1 MQRDCERKRC
11 DSRKK
16 VHKMLYDAQV
26 EKAVLFAIIF
36 EGAELNIQE
45 KDFVDIKNKEIAKAI
60 LELKKNKEDISL
72 LSVQEITKGN
82 KEKIIDYISHL
93 GDNVFGI
100 TGEYSLKKLKEY
112 TKKRELKEEAEKILK
127 EISDEENINEYAEK
141 EIKAIQEIAK
151 EGITEKEDLLTKVA
165 KTTALIEEAYLQQA
179 DYSLYTG
186 IFDLDKLTGGLHK
199 KEFTVIG
206 ARPGVGKTTFAL
218 QVASRIAE
226 KGIEVAIFSLE
237 MSDTQII
244 TKMISKKTEIDN
256 DKIKFGTLEEE
267 DFNKI
272 AEASSKISELPLSII
287 TECYTL
293 QDIEIELRRL
303 KNNKNL
309 GLAVIDYLQ
318 LIKNNNKKYNNR
330 EQELA
335 DISRTL
341 KLLSLELDIPIIA
354 LCQLNRNASR
364 TEPTL
369 ADIRES
375 GAIEQDAD
383 NVIFLYKQNSDE
395 DNPVQDIVV
404 DLQKQRNG
412 CTGTL
417 NLRFV
422 KRLSE
427 FRNLVK

>member
-1 MQRDCERKRC
+1 MI
-11 DSRKK
+11 
-16 VHKMLYDAQV
+16 YDAEV
-26 EKAVLFAIIF
+26 EKAVLYAIIF
-36 EGAELNIQE
+36 EDTKLDIQE

-60 LELKKNKEDISL
+60 LELKKRKETVSL
-72 LSVQEITKGN
+72 LAVQEVIKGD
-82 KEKIIDYISHL
+82 KQKILNYISHL

-100 TGEYSLKKLKEY
+100 TGEQSFKKLKEY
-112 TKKRELKEEAEKILK
+112 TKKRELKQEAEKIIKEVETIEDIDIYAERKIKELK
-127 EISDEENINEYAEK
+127 EIS
-141 EIKAIQEIAK
+141 K
-151 EGITEKEDLLTKVA
+151 EGITEKEDLLTKVV
-165 KTTALIEEAYLQQA
+165 KTMELITETWKQKA

-186 IFDLDKLTGGLHK
+186 FFDLDKLTGGLHK

-218 QVASRIAE
+218 QIASRIAE
-226 KGIEVAIFSLE
+226 KNTEVAMFSLE

-244 TKMISKKTEIDN
+244 TKIISRKTEIDN

-272 AEASSKISELPLSII
+272 ALASNEISELPLSII

-293 QDIEIELRRL
+293 QDIEIELRKL
-303 KNNKNL
+303 KNTKNL

-383 NVIFLYKQNSDE
+383 NVIFLYKQNVDE
-395 DNPVQDIVV
+395 DEAVQDIVV

-427 FRNLVK
+427 FRNLIK

>member
-1 MQRDCERKRC
+1 
-11 DSRKK
+11 
-16 VHKMLYDAQV
+16 MLYDAEV
-26 EKAVLFAIIF
+26 EKAVLYAIIF
-36 EGAELNIQE
+36 EEAELNIQE

-60 LELKKNKEDISL
+60 LELKKRKETISL
-72 LSVQEITKGN
+72 LAVQEVVKGD
-82 KEKIIDYISHL
+82 KSKILNYISHL
-93 GDNVFGI
+93 GDSVFGI
-100 TGEYSLKKLKEY
+100 TGEQSFKKLKEY
-112 TKKRELKEEAEKILK
+112 TKRRELKQEAEKIIKEVEKVDDIDIYTETEIKELK
-127 EISDEENINEYAEK
+127 EIS
-141 EIKAIQEIAK
+141 K
-151 EGITEKEDLLTKVA
+151 EGIRDKEDLLTKVV
-165 KTTALIEEAYLQQA
+165 KTMELITEKLKQES

-186 IFDLDKLTGGLHK
+186 FFDLDKLTGGLHK

-218 QVASRIAE
+218 QIASKIAE
-226 KGIEVAIFSLE
+226 KNVEVAMFSLE

-244 TKMISKKTEIDN
+244 TKIVSRKTEIDN
-256 DKIKFGTLEEE
+256 DKIKFGTLEDK
-267 DFNKI
+267 DFDKI
-272 AEASSKISELPLSII
+272 ALVSNEIAELPLNII

-303 KNNKNL
+303 KNTKNL

-383 NVIFLYKQNSDE
+383 NVIFLYKQNVDE
-395 DNPVQDIVV
+395 DEAVQDIVV

-427 FRNLVK
+427 FRNLIK

>member
-1 MQRDCERKRC
+1 
-11 DSRKK
+11 
-16 VHKMLYDAQV
+16 MLYDAEV
-26 EKAVLFAIIF
+26 EKAVLYAIIF
-36 EGAELNIQE
+36 EESELNIQE
-45 KDFVDIKNKEIAKAI
+45 KDFVYIKNKEIAKAI
-60 LELKKNKEDISL
+60 LDLRKRKETVSL
-72 LSVQEITKGN
+72 LAVQEVVNGDKS
-82 KEKIIDYISHL
+82 KILNYISHL
-93 GDNVFGI
+93 GDNVLGI
-100 TGEYSLKKLKEY
+100 TGEQSFKKLKEN
-112 TKKRELKEEAEKILK
+112 TKRSQLKQEAEKIIKEVETTEDIDSYTEKEIKELK
-127 EISDEENINEYAEK
+127 EIS
-141 EIKAIQEIAK
+141 K
-151 EGITEKEDLLTKVA
+151 EGVSEKEDLLTKVA
-165 KTTALIEEAYLQQA
+165 KTTVLIQEAYEQKT
-179 DYSLYTG
+179 DYSLFTG
-186 IFDLDKLTGGLHK
+186 FFGLDKLTGGLHR

-218 QVASRIAE
+218 QIANRIAE
-226 KGIEVAIFSLE
+226 KNIEVAIFSLE
-237 MSDTQII
+237 MADTQII
-244 TKMISKKTEIDN
+244 TKLISKKTGIDN
-256 DKIKFGTLEEE
+256 DKIKFGTLEND
-267 DFNKI
+267 DFDKI
-272 AEASSKISELPLSII
+272 ALASNEIAQLPLNII

-303 KNNKNL
+303 KNIKNL

-383 NVIFLYKQNSDE
+383 NVIFLYKQNADE
-395 DNPVQDIVV
+395 DTPTQDIVV

>member
-1 MQRDCERKRC
+1 
-11 DSRKK
+11 
-16 VHKMLYDAQV
+16 MLYDAEV
-26 EKAVLFAIIF
+26 EKAVLYAIIF
-36 EGAELNIQE
+36 EEAELNIQG

-60 LELKKNKEDISL
+60 LELKKRKETVSL
-72 LSVQEITKGN
+72 LAVQEIVKGD
-82 KEKIIDYISHL
+82 KQKILNYISHL

-100 TGEYSLKKLKEY
+100 TGEHSFKKLKEY
-112 TKKRELKEEAEKILK
+112 TKKRELKQEAEKILK
-127 EISDEENINEYAEK
+127 EIETTEDIDAYTEK
-141 EIKAIQEIAK
+141 EIKELKEISK
-151 EGITEKEDLLTKVA
+151 EGVSEEEDLLTKVA
-165 KTTALIEEAYLQQA
+165 KTTVLIQEAYLQKT

-186 IFDLDKLTGGLHK
+186 FFDLDKLTGGLHR

-218 QVASRIAE
+218 QIANRIAE
-226 KGIEVAIFSLE
+226 KNIEVAIFSLE
-237 MSDTQII
+237 MADTQII
-244 TKMISKKTEIDN
+244 TKLISKKTGIDN
-256 DKIKFGTLEEE
+256 DRIKFGTLEND
-267 DFNKI
+267 DFDKI
-272 AEASSKISELPLSII
+272 ALASNEIAQLPLNII

-303 KNNKNL
+303 KNIKNL

-369 ADIRES
+369 SDIRES

-383 NVIFLYKQNSDE
+383 NVIFLYKQDVDE
-395 DNPVQDIVV
+395 DNPTQDIVI

-427 FRNLVK
+427 FRNLIK

>member
-1 MQRDCERKRC
+1 
-11 DSRKK
+11 
-16 VHKMLYDAQV
+16 MLYDAEV
-26 EKAVLFAIIF
+26 EKAVLYAIIF
-36 EGAELNIQE
+36 EESELNIQE

-60 LELKKNKEDISL
+60 LDLRKRKETVSL
-72 LSVQEITKGN
+72 LAVQEVVNGDKS
-82 KEKIIDYISHL
+82 KILNYISHL

-100 TGEYSLKKLKEY
+100 TGEQSFKKLKEY
-112 TKKRELKEEAEKILK
+112 TKRRELKQEAEKIIKEVETTEDIDSYTEKEIKELK
-127 EISDEENINEYAEK
+127 EIS
-141 EIKAIQEIAK
+141 K
-151 EGITEKEDLLTKVA
+151 EGVSEKEDLLTKVA
-165 KTTALIEEAYLQQA
+165 KTTVLIQEAYEQKT
-179 DYSLYTG
+179 DYSLFTG
-186 IFDLDKLTGGLHK
+186 FFGLDKLTGGLHR

-218 QVASRIAE
+218 QIANRIAE
-226 KGIEVAIFSLE
+226 KNIEVAIFSLE
-237 MSDTQII
+237 MADTQII
-244 TKMISKKTEIDN
+244 TKLISKKTGIDN
-256 DKIKFGTLEEE
+256 DKIKFGTLEND
-267 DFNKI
+267 DFDKI
-272 AEASSKISELPLSII
+272 ALASNEIAQLPLNII

-303 KNNKNL
+303 KNIKNL

-383 NVIFLYKQNSDE
+383 NVIFLYKQNADE
-395 DNPVQDIVV
+395 DTPTQDIVV

>member
-1 MQRDCERKRC
+1 MI
-11 DSRKK
+11 
-16 VHKMLYDAQV
+16 YDAQL

-36 EGAELNIQE
+36 EGAELNILE

-100 TGEYSLKKLKEY
+100 TGEYSFKKLKEY

-127 EISDEENINEYAEK
+127 EIPDEEKINEYAEK
-141 EIKAIQEIAK
+141 EIKVIQEIAK

-186 IFDLDKLTGGLHK
+186 FFDLDKLTGGLHK

-272 AEASSKISELPLSII
+272 AEASSKIAELPLSII

-422 KRLSE
+422 KRVSE
-427 FRNLVK
+427 FRNLAK

>member
-1 MQRDCERKRC
+1 M
-11 DSRKK
+11 
-16 VHKMLYDAQV
+16 A
-26 EKAVLFAIIF
+26 
-36 EGAELNIQE
+36 
-45 KDFVDIKNKEIAKAI
+45 
-60 LELKKNKEDISL
+60 
-72 LSVQEITKGN
+72 
-82 KEKIIDYISHL
+82 
-93 GDNVFGI
+93 
-100 TGEYSLKKLKEY
+100 
-112 TKKRELKEEAEKILK
+112 
-127 EISDEENINEYAEK
+127 
-141 EIKAIQEIAK
+141 
-151 EGITEKEDLLTKVA
+151 
-165 KTTALIEEAYLQQA
+165 
-179 DYSLYTG
+179 
-186 IFDLDKLTGGLHK
+186 
-199 KEFTVIG
+199 
-206 ARPGVGKTTFAL
+206 
-218 QVASRIAE
+218 
-226 KGIEVAIFSLE
+226 
-237 MSDTQII
+237 DTQII
-244 TKMISKKTEIDN
+244 TKLISKKTEIDN
-256 DKIKFGTLEEE
+256 DKIKFGTLEND
-267 DFNKI
+267 DFDKI
-272 AEASSKISELPLSII
+272 ALASNEIAQLPLSII

-303 KNNKNL
+303 KNIKNL

-375 GAIEQDAD
+375 GAVEQDAD
-383 NVIFLYKQNSDE
+383 NVIFLYKQNADE
-395 DNPVQDIVV
+395 DTPTQDIVV

>member
-1 MQRDCERKRC
+1 
-11 DSRKK
+11 
-16 VHKMLYDAQV
+16 MLYDAEV
-26 EKAVLFAIIF
+26 EKAVLYAIIF
-36 EGAELNIQE
+36 EEAELNIQE

-60 LELKKNKEDISL
+60 LNLRKRKETVSL
-72 LSVQEITKGN
+72 LAVQEVVNGDKS
-82 KEKIIDYISHL
+82 KILNYISHL

-100 TGEYSLKKLKEY
+100 TGEQSFKKLKEY
-112 TKKRELKEEAEKILK
+112 TKKRELKQEAEKIIKEVEITEDIDSYTEKEIKELK
-127 EISDEENINEYAEK
+127 EIS
-141 EIKAIQEIAK
+141 K
-151 EGITEKEDLLTKVA
+151 EGVSEKEDLLTKVA
-165 KTTALIEEAYLQQA
+165 KTTVLIQEAYEQKT

-186 IFDLDKLTGGLHK
+186 FFDLDKLTGGLHR

-218 QVASRIAE
+218 QIANRIAE
-226 KGIEVAIFSLE
+226 KNIEVAIFSLE
-237 MSDTQII
+237 MADTQII
-244 TKMISKKTEIDN
+244 TKLISKKTGIDN
-256 DKIKFGTLEEE
+256 DKIKFGTLEND
-267 DFNKI
+267 DFDKI
-272 AEASSKISELPLSII
+272 ALASNEIAQLPLNII

-303 KNNKNL
+303 KNIKNL

-383 NVIFLYKQNSDE
+383 NVIFLYKQNADE
-395 DNPVQDIVV
+395 DTPTQDIVV

>member
-1 MQRDCERKRC
+1 MI
-11 DSRKK
+11 
-16 VHKMLYDAQV
+16 YDAQV

-82 KEKIIDYISHL
+82 KEKIIEYISHL

-100 TGEYSLKKLKEY
+100 TGEHSFKKLKEY

-127 EISDEENINEYAEK
+127 EIPDEENVNEYAEK
-141 EIKAIQEIAK
+141 EIKVIQEIAK

-186 IFDLDKLTGGLHK
+186 FFDLDKLTGGLHK

-218 QVASRIAE
+218 QMASRIAE

-256 DKIKFGTLEEE
+256 DKIKFGTLDEE

-303 KNNKNL
+303 KNIKNL

-383 NVIFLYKQNSDE
+383 NVIFLYKQNADE
-395 DNPVQDIVV
+395 DTPTQDIVV

>member
-1 MQRDCERKRC
+1 MI
-11 DSRKK
+11 
-16 VHKMLYDAQV
+16 YDAQV

-36 EGAELNIQE
+36 ESAELNILE

-100 TGEYSLKKLKEY
+100 TGEHSFKKLKEY

-127 EISDEENINEYAEK
+127 EIPDEENVNEYAEK
-141 EIKAIQEIAK
+141 EIKVIQEIAK

-186 IFDLDKLTGGLHK
+186 FFDLDKLTGGLHK

-256 DKIKFGTLEEE
+256 DKIKFGTLDEE

-272 AEASSKISELPLSII
+272 AEASSKIAELPLNII

-383 NVIFLYKQNSDE
+383 NVIFLYKQNADE

-422 KRLSE
+422 KRVSE
-427 FRNLVK
+427 FRNLAK

>member
-1 MQRDCERKRC
+1 
-11 DSRKK
+11 
-16 VHKMLYDAQV
+16 MLYDAEV
-26 EKAVLFAIIF
+26 EKAVLYAIIF
-36 EGAELNIQE
+36 EEAELNIQE

-60 LELKKNKEDISL
+60 LNLRKRKETVSL
-72 LSVQEITKGN
+72 LAVQEVVNGDKS
-82 KEKIIDYISHL
+82 KILNYISHL

-100 TGEYSLKKLKEY
+100 TGEQSFKKLKEY
-112 TKKRELKEEAEKILK
+112 TKKRELKQEAEKIIKEVETTEDIDSYTEKEIKELK
-127 EISDEENINEYAEK
+127 EIS
-141 EIKAIQEIAK
+141 K
-151 EGITEKEDLLTKVA
+151 EGVSEKEDLLTKVA
-165 KTTALIEEAYLQQA
+165 KTTVLIQEAYEQKT
-179 DYSLYTG
+179 DYNLYTG
-186 IFDLDKLTGGLHK
+186 FFDLDKLTGGLHR

-218 QVASRIAE
+218 QIANRIAE
-226 KGIEVAIFSLE
+226 KNIEVAIFSLE
-237 MSDTQII
+237 MADTQII
-244 TKMISKKTEIDN
+244 TKLISKKTGIDN
-256 DKIKFGTLEEE
+256 DKIKFGTLEND
-267 DFNKI
+267 DFDKI
-272 AEASSKISELPLSII
+272 ALASNEIAQLPLNII

-303 KNNKNL
+303 KNIKNL

-383 NVIFLYKQNSDE
+383 NVIFLYKQNADE
-395 DNPVQDIVV
+395 DTPTQDIVV

>member
-1 MQRDCERKRC
+1 M
-11 DSRKK
+11 
-16 VHKMLYDAQV
+16 
-26 EKAVLFAIIF
+26 
-36 EGAELNIQE
+36 IQE
-45 KDFVDIKNKEIAKAI
+45 AYE
-60 LELKKNKEDISL
+60 
-72 LSVQEITKGN
+72 Q
-82 KEKIIDYISHL
+82 
-93 GDNVFGI
+93 
-100 TGEYSLKKLKEY
+100 
-112 TKKRELKEEAEKILK
+112 
-127 EISDEENINEYAEK
+127 
-141 EIKAIQEIAK
+141 
-151 EGITEKEDLLTKVA
+151 
-165 KTTALIEEAYLQQA
+165 KT

-186 IFDLDKLTGGLHK
+186 FFDLDKLTGGLHR

-218 QVASRIAE
+218 QIANRIAE
-226 KGIEVAIFSLE
+226 KNIEVAIFSLE
-237 MSDTQII
+237 MADTQII
-244 TKMISKKTEIDN
+244 TKLISKKTGIDN
-256 DKIKFGTLEEE
+256 DKIKFGTLEND
-267 DFNKI
+267 DFDKI
-272 AEASSKISELPLSII
+272 ALASNEIAQLPLNII

-303 KNNKNL
+303 KNIKNL

-383 NVIFLYKQNSDE
+383 NVIFLYKQNADE
-395 DNPVQDIVV
+395 DTPTQDIVV

>member
-1 MQRDCERKRC
+1 
-11 DSRKK
+11 
-16 VHKMLYDAQV
+16 MLYDAEV
-26 EKAVLFAIIF
+26 EKAVLYAIIF
-36 EGAELNIQE
+36 EETELNIQE
-45 KDFVDIKNKEIAKAI
+45 KDFVDVKNKEIAKAI
-60 LELKKNKEDISL
+60 LELKKRKETVSL
-72 LSVQEITKGN
+72 LAIQEVINGDKS
-82 KEKIIDYISHL
+82 KILNYISHL

-100 TGEYSLKKLKEY
+100 TGEQSFKKLKEY
-112 TKKRELKEEAEKILK
+112 TKRRELKQEAEKILK
-127 EISDEENINEYAEK
+127 EIGTTEDIDAYTEK
-141 EIKAIQEIAK
+141 EIKEIREISK
-151 EGITEKEDLLTKVA
+151 EGIFQQEDLLTKVA
-165 KTTALIEEAYLQQA
+165 KTTILIQEAYQQKA
-179 DYSLYTG
+179 NYSLYTG
-186 IFDLDKLTGGLHK
+186 FFELDKLTGGLHK

-218 QVASRIAE
+218 QIANRIAE
-226 KGIEVAIFSLE
+226 KNVEVAIFSLE

-244 TKMISKKTEIDN
+244 TKLISRKTEIDN
-256 DKIKFGTLEEE
+256 DKIKFGTLEDD
-267 DFNKI
+267 DFD
-272 AEASSKISELPLSII
+272 KISIVSSEISQLPLNII
-287 TECYTL
+287 TDCYTL

-303 KNNKNL
+303 KNTKNL

>member
-1 MQRDCERKRC
+1 
-11 DSRKK
+11 
-16 VHKMLYDAQV
+16 MLYDAEV
-26 EKAVLFAIIF
+26 EKAVLYAIIF
-36 EGAELNIQE
+36 EEAELNIQE

-186 IFDLDKLTGGLHK
+186 FFDLDKLTGGLHK

-218 QVASRIAE
+218 QIANRIAE
-226 KGIEVAIFSLE
+226 KNIEVAIFSLE
-237 MSDTQII
+237 MADTQII
-244 TKMISKKTEIDN
+244 TKLISKKTEIDN
-256 DKIKFGTLEEE
+256 DKIKFGTLEND
-267 DFNKI
+267 DFDKI
-272 AEASSKISELPLSII
+272 ALASNEIAQLPLSII

-383 NVIFLYKQNSDE
+383 NVIFLYKQNADE

-422 KRLSE
+422 KRISE
-427 FRNLVK
+427 FRNLAK

>member
-1 MQRDCERKRC
+1 
-11 DSRKK
+11 
-16 VHKMLYDAQV
+16 MLYDAQV

-186 IFDLDKLTGGLHK
+186 FFDLDKLTGGLHK

-256 DKIKFGTLEEE
+256 DKIKFGTLDEE